1 MVLLAGVFWSTSGL
15 IYRLIEEA
23 TSWQVLFYRSLA
35 LLIMLTLLLG
45 FRYRL
50 KFFRVFSGSLKPSL
64 IGGFCLGIAFTGF
77 ILALENTT
85 VPNAMFILAV
95 APFTTALLGRVILGE
110 SILSYMWVCMTA
122 TVIGLSIMVGEEIS
136 LGRGLGELSALI
148 AALGFSGMTVSLRYN
163 RKNDLL
169 TTIFLASL
177 FATIFAVLILT
188 IRDSSFILQ
197 TIDWIYSCG
206 MGIFQIGLGFMLY
219 TKGAPYLKAVELTL
233 LSLTEIIVGPILVW
247 VVIGEA
253 PTSNALIGGT
263 IILGAIAMMAIRG
276 TKTDKKVY
284 AN

>member
-15 IYRLIEEA
+15 IYRLIEQA

-45 FRYRL
+45 FRYRT
-50 KFFRVFSGSLKPSL
+50 KFFRVFSGSLKLSL

-95 APFTTALLGRVILGE
+95 APFTTALLGRVVLGE
-110 SILSYMWVCMTA
+110 SILSYMWVCMTV
-122 TVIGLSIMVGEEIS
+122 TVIGLAIMVGEEIS

-148 AALGFSGMTVSLRYN
+148 AALGFSGMTVSLRCN
-163 RKNDLL
+163 RKNELL
-169 TTIFLASL
+169 TTILLASL
-177 FATIFAVLILT
+177 FATIFAALVLT

-219 TKGAPYLKAVELTL
+219 TKGASYLKAVELTM

-253 PTSNALIGGT
+253 PTANALIGGT
-263 IILGAIAMMAIRG
+263 IIVGAIIMVAIFG
-276 TKTDKKVY
+276 SKIVKKTH